1 MTTKNLSMWLITL
14 YILLL
19 LMTYKG
25 LFNMVN
31 HINFKYFS
39 NSCIAETIY
48 IYILNYLLIN
58 IIYSFIDF
66 DIFIY

>member
-48 IYILNYLLIN
+48 IYIYFKL
-58 IIYSFIDF
+58 FIDK
-66 DIFIY
+66 YYL